1 MAAPIIDIILV
12 TYNRSETLQKIIG
25 SVRNYRWSYN
35 SFLIVNNNSTD
46 GSGIFLNSLDDSF
59 NVLNLS
65 ENVGH
70 GAALAKGLQY
80 LNNKNPYTHYT
91 IFLEDD
97 SIPEENLY
105 YRLLDNIANSDFD
118 LISSSGK
125 IVKLGKRI
133 EVFPNDKEIM
143 KADFCLFDGAVIKN
157 KVFDKIGYPVEDWF
171 MMFDDFEYCYR
182 IRKNNF
188 KIGIIKNDFHQIM
201 HHGAGDKFSKTSLWR
216 GYYQTR
222 NHIFFLRMHFTLFN
236 LFDFL
241 ILNSKRTIAT
251 LMAPDRS
258 KRFTLRI
265 IGLYHGIINKKGKTL
280 DPATIK
286 FRIA

>member
-1 MAAPIIDIILV
+1 MDVLMTDIILV
-12 TYNRSETLQKIIG
+12 TYNRRETLQKIIE
-25 SVRNYRWSYN
+25 SVRNYKWKYN

-46 GSGIFLNSLDDSF
+46 DTGTFLNSLEDSF
-59 NVLNLS
+59 NILNLT

-80 LNNKNPYTHYT
+80 LHKKNAYTRYT

-97 SIPEENLY
+97 SIPEQNLFNK
-105 YRLLDNIANSDFD
+105 LLDNITNSDFD

-133 EVFPNDKEIM
+133 DVFPKDTEIL
-143 KADFCLFDGAVIKN
+143 KVDFCLFDGAVIKN
-157 KVFDKIGYPVEDWF
+157 IVFDKIGYPVEDWF

-188 KIGIIKNDFHQIM
+188 KIGIVKNDFHQIM

-222 NHIFFLRMHFTLFN
+222 NHVFFLREHFTLFN

-241 ILNSKRTIAT
+241 ILNSKRTIAS
-251 LMAPDRS
+251 LLAPDRS
-258 KRFTLRI
+258 KRFALRI

-280 DPATIK
+280 DPVNIK
-286 FRIA
+286 F